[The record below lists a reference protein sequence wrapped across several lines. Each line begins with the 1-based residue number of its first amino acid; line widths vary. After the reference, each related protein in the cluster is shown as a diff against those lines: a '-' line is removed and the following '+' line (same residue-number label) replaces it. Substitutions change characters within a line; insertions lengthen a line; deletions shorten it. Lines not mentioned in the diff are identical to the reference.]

1 MGTTP
6 HDQPPESAAVIDR
19 PGSTARLVL
28 LLAWPVL
35 IQQFLVLAVDLSD
48 FFLAGHFDPV
58 PREQRLEAAGHR
70 LLALGQLAP
79 TGAGTGVGPALTAEA
94 PWALANATD
103 ARHVAYQAAQT
114 TAGYLAW
121 LITCFTV
128 FVTVGSTALVAR
140 FVGARDGAA
149 AVHATNQSIT
159 LAAAFGLLGTVG
171 GLAAVEGLVRLLGL
185 KGDAAELGASYL
197 RPIFALL
204 AFQVIEQAGIA
215 CLIGAGDT
223 RTGLFVRG
231 GVALVN
237 LPLAWGLFHVIGFQ
251 GIALGTAI
259 SHTLGAVAVLIVL
272 ARGRAGLRLHL
283 RQLWPDWGLQWRLLR
298 VSVPAGTDSMSV
310 GVCQLWFLTLVN
322 DLGDVAA
329 AAHGIALRWEAPG
342 YQSGLAFG
350 TAAMALVGQNLGAG
364 RPDRAARSGWTAFA
378 LGVGV
383 MTLMGVIFFAFA
395 APMFRLF
402 APSEEQ
408 RQVVEIGVP
417 VLRLVAFAMPALACT
432 IVVTYA
438 LRGAGDTRVPVLFTW
453 VGFLGV
459 RIPLAYWLT
468 RPLVELGPF
477 GTWPGGLFGAWVA
490 MFADLYVRGA
500 LILWRFASGRWKRVR
515 V

>member
-1 MGTTP
+1 MTP
-6 HDQPPESAAVIDR
+6 DHRPESAAVIDR

-28 LLAWPVL
+28 VLAWPVL
-35 IQQFLVLAVDLSD
+35 VQQFLIVAVDLSD
-48 FFLAGHFDPV
+48 FFLAGWFRPPDPS
-58 PREQRLEAAGHR
+58 Q
-70 LLALGQLAP
+70 
-79 TGAGTGVGPALTAEA
+79 
-94 PWALANATD
+94 
-103 ARHVAYQAAQT
+103 HVAYQAAQT

-140 FVGARDGAA
+140 FVGARDDAA

-159 LAAAFGLLGTVG
+159 LAVFFGLLGTVG
-171 GLAAVEGLVRLLGL
+171 GLAGVEGLVRLLGL
-185 KGDAAELGASYL
+185 HGDAAVFGASYL

-215 CLIGAGDT
+215 CLVGAGDT

-231 GVALVN
+231 GVAVVN
-237 LPLAWGLFHVIGFQ
+237 LPLAWGLFHFLGFQ

-272 ARGRAGLRLHL
+272 GRGRAGLRLRL
-283 RQLWPDWGLQWRLLR
+283 AQLWPDWGLQWRLLR

-310 GVCQLWFLTLVN
+310 ALCQLWFLAIVN
-322 DLGDVAA
+322 DLGNVAA
-329 AAHGIALRWEAPG
+329 TAHGIALRWEAMS
-342 YQSGLAFG
+342 YQSGIAFG

-378 LGVGV
+378 MGLGVMV
-383 MTLMGVIFFAFA
+383 LMATIFCTLAT
-395 APMFRLF
+395 PMFRLF
-402 APSEEQ
+402 APNEEQ
-408 RQVVEIGVP
+408 RGVVAIGVP
-417 VLRLVAFAMPALACT
+417 VLRLVAFAMPAVACT
-432 IVVTYA
+432 IIFTYA
-438 LRGAGDTRVPVLFTW
+438 LRGAGDTRVPVLITW

-468 RPLVELGPF
+468 RPLVDLGPF
-477 GTWPGGLFGAWVA
+477 GTWQFGLFGAWMA

-500 LILWRFASGRWKRVR
+500 LILWRFASGRWQRVR